1 MNSSAPIPFLF
12 DFKLIEKIT
21 FALNVFESFLISYSE
36 SRRENIYSYP
46 RNMKRLLCKDFVET
60 TKSLSPFI
68 LVSSIS

>member
-21 FALNVFESFLISYSE
+21 FALNVFESFLISYSK

-46 RNMKRLLCKDFVET
+46 RNMKRLKRQKVYRHLFLCLQYH
-60 TKSLSPFI
+60 SLGN
-68 LVSSIS
+68 